1 MRTPRYL
8 RSRSA
13 RLALAALTVGLLV
26 TACLP
31 PAAPGVSTGPVMV
44 NIGSQGSR
52 PIDFPDPF
60 IAKFGN
66 TYFGYSTASNVADVQ
81 IITSTDAVHW
91 TWVGDAFLGP
101 SAYLGATSTGSGW
114 AKLGENTW
122 APGIV
127 ERPANPPQSRYVMYY
142 TAPSVAPGSAGT
154 PCIGRA
160 TSASPEGP
168 FVDEATQPLVC
179 TPDRGGSIDP
189 NPIVV
194 NGQVFLLWQS
204 FGVIPTEPTRLWST
218 PLTGDGLS
226 VAGPSSELT
235 VVKYNSQEWP
245 NIEGP
250 TMMPAPGGG
259 FLLFYSA
266 GEWWTTGYRTFVQYC
281 TSPTGGCSRIY
292 TTPVLATRDTMAGPG
307 GPSVFQDP
315 AGNWMMAFHAW
326 TSPFIGYQYF
336 ADIRYARSL
345 HLLPITFPNGGHNPK
360 VG

>member
-1 MRTPRYL
+1 MHR
-8 RSRSA
+8 A
-13 RLALAALTVGLLV
+13 RDE
-26 TACLP
+26 
-31 PAAPGVSTGPVMV
+31 
-44 NIGSQGSR
+44 R
-52 PIDFPDPF
+52 
-60 IAKFGN
+60 
-66 TYFGYSTASNVADVQ
+66 VA
-81 IITSTDAVHW
+81 
-91 TWVGDAFLGP
+91 
-101 SAYLGATSTGSGW
+101 
-114 AKLGENTW
+114 
-122 APGIV
+122 
-127 ERPANPPQSRYVMYY
+127 
-142 TAPSVAPGSAGT
+142 
-154 PCIGRA
+154 
-160 TSASPEGP
+160 EGP

-336 ADIRYARSL
+336 ADIRYAALAPPPADHVPQRWSQPEGGL
-345 HLLPITFPNGGHNPK
+345 THPLPAGHHRWTLAPRTPNRGERKGTRCICSQGAGAWARRIRPARWL
-360 VG
+360 GPWA